1 MSAGTPAS
9 GLEDEERWEC
19 LCLFG
24 SSVLVSETGSEAPA
38 GTGASFGDVHGD
50 RAVGIA
56 ATAAAGG
63 NSKRISSS
71 HNEQLN

>member
-9 GLEDEERWEC
+9 GLEEEERWEC

-24 SSVLVSETGSEAPA
+24 SSALVSETGREAPA
-38 GTGASFGDVHGD
+38 GTGASLGDVHGD

-56 ATAAAGG
+56 AAAAASR
-63 NSKRISSS
+63 NSLRISSS
-71 HNEQLN
+71 HNE